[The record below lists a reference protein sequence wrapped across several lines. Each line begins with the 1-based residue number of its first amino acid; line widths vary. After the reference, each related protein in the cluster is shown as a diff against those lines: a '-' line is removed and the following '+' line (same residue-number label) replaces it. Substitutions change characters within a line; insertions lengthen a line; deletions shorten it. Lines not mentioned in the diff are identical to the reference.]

1 MKLLG
6 IILVGGVLYIT
17 GSMTIESYFV
27 NPLGATM
34 WFGFVALL
42 AAFFLVFALTGIT
55 HDYAVQKRIKL
66 KALADKERFYMT
78 DFQARR
84 GKWADYQ

>member
-6 IILVGGVLYIT
+6 IILVGIVLYIT
-17 GSMTIESYFV
+17 GSMTNESYFV

-42 AAFFLVFALTGIT
+42 AAWFLLIAFEGISC
-55 HDYAVQKRIKL
+55 DYKGQKIRKL

-84 GKWADYQ
+84 GKWADQ